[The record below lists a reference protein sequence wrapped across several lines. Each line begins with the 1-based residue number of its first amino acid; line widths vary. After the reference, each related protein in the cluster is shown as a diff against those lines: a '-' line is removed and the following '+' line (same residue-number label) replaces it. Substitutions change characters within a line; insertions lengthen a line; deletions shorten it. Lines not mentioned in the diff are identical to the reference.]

1 MTISGDLQAA
11 GMREIRENIRA
22 VVARVEAGAPLAV
35 LREGQL
41 AAVMLRF
48 DESQRWERI
57 ERNLSALHG
66 LGIYPELALGDTSR
80 LAALVGGQVEPDAD
94 AVRRLADRPRAILAP
109 LRTVGVTDARQR
121 FASILDLVAQ
131 GRTMTIVSSGR
142 LAVTVIPPV
151 EYERLRD
158 LSRTVTWFRLAGI
171 DLERA
176 DEGEVA
182 GFVHGYR
189 GRAAAADT
197 SEATGA

>member
-1 MTISGDLQAA
+1 MTIAGELQAA

-22 VVARVEAGAPLAV
+22 VVARVEAGVPLAV
-35 LREGQL
+35 LREGQPS
-41 AAVMLRF
+41 AVMLRF

-66 LGIYPELALGDTSR
+66 LGIYPELAGGDTSQ
-80 LAALVGGQVEPDAD
+80 LAGLVRGQVEPDAG

-131 GRTMTIVSSGR
+131 GRTMTMVSSGR
-142 LAVTVIPPV
+142 FAVTVIPSA
-151 EYERLRD
+151 EYDRLRE
-158 LSRTVTWFRLAGI
+158 LSRTVTWFRLAGL
-171 DLERA
+171 DLESA
-176 DEGEVA
+176 DESEVA
-182 GFVHGYR
+182 DFVRTYR
-189 GRAAAADT
+189 GRAAAADR